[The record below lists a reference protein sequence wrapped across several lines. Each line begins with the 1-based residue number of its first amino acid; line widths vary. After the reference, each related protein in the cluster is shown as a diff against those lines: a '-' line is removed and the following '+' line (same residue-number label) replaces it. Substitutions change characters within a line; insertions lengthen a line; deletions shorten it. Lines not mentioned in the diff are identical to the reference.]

1 MIENL
6 PVGSIVSP
14 RKLSCNNIVRYVRA
28 MQNQTGAAVAVHHIA
43 DGQAEAIEFHLD
55 GSAANTDVPL
65 KNLSL
70 KQNVLIAGI
79 LRGSEV
85 IIPGGSTTFRA
96 GDTVVIVVSGDTV
109 LLRFNDI
116 FE

>member
-1 MIENL
+1 
-6 PVGSIVSP
+6 
-14 RKLSCNNIVRYVRA
+14 
-28 MQNQTGAAVAVHHIA
+28 
-43 DGQAEAIEFHLD
+43 
-55 GSAANTDVPL
+55 PL
-65 KNLSL
+65 KNVRL

-79 LRGSEV
+79 LRGGEV
-85 IIPGGSTTFRA
+85 IIPGGNTTFRS